1 MAIYNSGGNDYNWGM
16 DWTPVSQ
23 TFLGIGDLLNK
34 KKRLAYEMGDY
45 QGGNPQYAGS
55 LKDTIQK
62 VTSAAGGNPYSAVG
76 TQSGIGGDTLFAR
89 GEQAGLNAALA
100 YDKKNPQKISGVDLF
115 LAEGGGG
122 INKMGNVSTDQFV
135 EQAQN
140 RALARQAAADTAK
153 QKMDSSWSVDVKGGK
168 AQLGGEYFGQAY
180 MNPETGKKEWVRP
193 LAETL
198 KSAEQEMAGAPQK
211 KAQQIQRRVADEIR
225 TNIRNG
231 YKYKGA
237 DFRQSQEILLNDTL
251 ARLAQTNNPREY
263 LNTVMKY
270 IQDVKVANVGMHP
283 DHQIKTNE
291 LRDYLLAGM
300 PRPAGGPGLK
310 TWQVPRSINGTVVNF
325 TVSAADPKSA
335 IREAEAE
342 AMRQYN
348 TKGLGTTAVPASAGY
363 DPSLKYAAAG
373 NEAMKRA
380 IEGNASPDTLR
391 NISESTMTSVRNTP
405 MGGSRSDVY
414 QMNNDVGGFGIGI
427 NLVPSVDIKTAANET
442 DEQRRKRILGR

>member
-62 VTSAAGGNPYSAVG
+62 VTSAAGDNPYSAVG

-122 INKMGNVSTDQFV
+122 INKMGNVSTDQFI

-153 QKMDSSWSVDVKGGK
+153 QKMDSSWSVDVNGGK

-211 KAQQIQRRVADEIR
+211 KAQQIQGRVADEIR
-225 TNIRNG
+225 TNVRNG

-263 LNTVMKY
+263 LNTAMKY

-300 PRPAGGPGLK
+300 PRPSGGGPGGKPIKFNADMGGGKNRPMLEVSPEAAAQRLSKETGMSYTEALK
-310 TWQVPRSINGTVVNF
+310 RITYASPEDATRKNVQDQKLLENLLAKDPSKL
-325 TVSAADPKSA
+325 SADEIA
-335 IREAEAE
+335 RL
-342 AMRQYN
+342 RHN
-348 TKGLGTTAVPASAGY
+348 GY
-363 DPSLKYAAAG
+363 DIRKKTGL
-373 NEAMKRA
+373 
-380 IEGNASPDTLR
+380 ASFIPFTPDHEYVSPLDQE
-391 NISESTMTSVRNTP
+391 SEKGQV
-405 MGGSRSDVY
+405 GVKKKKEH
-414 QMNNDVGGFGIGI
+414 GGFELI
-427 NLVPSVDIKTAANET
+427 
-442 DEQRRKRILGR
+442 R

>member
-89 GEQAGLNAALA
+89 G
-100 YDKKNPQKISGVDLF
+100 
-115 LAEGGGG
+115 
-122 INKMGNVSTDQFV
+122 
-135 EQAQN
+135 
-140 RALARQAAADTAK
+140 
-153 QKMDSSWSVDVKGGK
+153 
-168 AQLGGEYFGQAY
+168 
-180 MNPETGKKEWVRP
+180 WVRP

-211 KAQQIQRRVADEIR
+211 KAQQIQGRVADEIR

-251 ARLAQTNNPREY
+251 ARIAQTNNPRKY

-300 PRPAGGPGLK
+300 PRPAGGPRLK

-442 DEQRRKRILGR
+442 DEERRKRILGR